1 MCVSQAIEGKHKLKG
16 DRLTDM
22 QKEMKKFGDGSDQ
35 FMNAKD
41 RQKTYVSRIQCVKAA
56 IEKQIEEMSK
66 GADQRKVGIVT
77 FNNEVTVIG
86 DGTQAP

>member
-1 MCVSQAIEGKHKLKG
+1 
-16 DRLTDM
+16 
-22 QKEMKKFGDGSDQ
+22 
-35 FMNAKD
+35 MNAKD
-41 RQKTYVSRIQCVKAA
+41 KQKTYVSRIQCVKAA

-66 GADQRKVGIVT
+66 GADQRRVGIVT